1 MFLTKLKFVMVMFL
15 AIGTAGTAAG
25 LLAHRAL
32 VHQPGSGENAS
43 EPRSDKDKLRGTWI
57 PVAVTKDGTEISE
70 EQTKAKKFEMVITA
84 DKLTIPFPDESQEVG
99 YKLDPA
105 KSPKQIDLLFKDRT
119 TFKGIYSL
127 EETTLK
133 LCLEKVGGE
142 RPVEFAAPEGSRH
155 VLIILKKKPK

>member
-1 MFLTKLKFVMVMFL
+1 
-15 AIGTAGTAAG
+15 

-43 EPRSDKDKLRGTWI
+43 EPRSDKDKFRGTWI

-84 DKLTIPFPDESQEVG
+84 DKLTIPFPADESMEVG
-99 YKLDPA
+99 YKLDSA
-105 KSPKQIDLLFKDRT
+105 KKPKQIDLLFKDGT